1 MQLFG
6 EEMRRNPFP
15 VYAQFRESSPVA
27 RGPSDVSWMV
37 FDYENVK
44 RILDDP
50 ATYSSQATPA
60 GASGKPLEWMIFSDP
75 PRHTKLRA
83 LVSKAFTPRM
93 IAEWEPRIAELSRKL
108 LGPLKS
114 RGEMDMAAD
123 YAIPLPTMVIADMLG
138 IPADDWARFKR
149 WSDGILLLSDTIS
162 GTAEDAARAGQ
173 AFFAVRAE
181 MEEYLDNF
189 LKHRAAQSNNLLS
202 RLAAAEVDGQKLTPK
217 EILGFFQLLLLAG
230 NETTTN
236 LINNAI
242 LCLTENPDQMAKLR
256 ERMELL
262 PGAIEEVLRYRSPL
276 QITFRAIRKD
286 VEIHGQKIPSSSL
299 VLVMLGSANRDPK
312 QFREP
317 EKFDITREPNPHL
330 AFGHGFH
337 FCLGAPLSRLE
348 ARIALTDLLT
358 RTKKIGLA
366 LEGQWHP
373 RRAFHVHGPVKLP
386 IRFVV

>member
-15 VYAQFRESSPVA
+15 IYAQFRENSPVA
-27 RGPSDVSWMV
+27 RGPNDVSWMV

-60 GASGKPLEWMIFSDP
+60 GASGKPLEWMIFHDP

-108 LGPLKS
+108 LDPLMS

-123 YAIPLPTMVIADMLG
+123 FAIPLPTMVIADMLG
-138 IPADDWARFKR
+138 IPADNWARFKR

-162 GTAEDAARAGQ
+162 GTPEEAARAGQ
-173 AFFAVRAE
+173 AFLAVRAE
-181 MEEYLDNF
+181 MEAYLDDF

-242 LCLTENPDQMAKLR
+242 LSLAESPDQMAKLR
-256 ERMELL
+256 ERRELL

-276 QITFRAIRKD
+276 QITFRTNRKD
-286 VEIHGQKIPSSSL
+286 VEIHGQKIAAGSL
-299 VLVMLGSANRDPK
+299 VLVMLGSANRDSK
-312 QFREP
+312 QFKEP
-317 EKFDITREPNPHL
+317 EKFDITREPNPHI
-330 AFGHGFH
+330 AFGHGNH

-358 RTKKIGLA
+358 RTKKIELT
-366 LEGQWHP
+366 LDGQWQP

-386 IRFVV
+386 VKFE